1 MIKAAPRR
9 ENSSAP
15 LACRLLNGNPMACV
29 TIQVIEGLERGQVYT
44 GLAPP
49 ISIGREDDNH
59 IRLNDE
65 RVSRFHAKIQEDG
78 NRIILT
84 DLDSTNGTRV
94 NGHPVQMRVMQIGD
108 QVSIGRCL
116 LIYGS
121 RDEIAAR
128 FADRQSL
135 NHAGEANKE
144 SNLTVEV
151 VSEGWE
157 SDDHLEEPIA
167 LEEPIGISSDDSC
180 RIDDDQIG
188 DLFPQGPPS
197 PPRGLQPFQR
207 AEISDILAYSHEQ
220 IHEVLQSASEE
231 LTNDADAVKIMRV
244 AGHAWQRLLNLEM
257 ELAIYL
263 RKIADPDE

>member
-1 MIKAAPRR
+1 
-9 ENSSAP
+9 
-15 LACRLLNGNPMACV
+15 MACV
-29 TIQVIEGLERGQVYT
+29 TFQVIEGLERGQVYT
-44 GLAPP
+44 RLAPP
-49 ISIGREDDNH
+49 VSIGREDDNH

-121 RDEIAAR
+121 CEEIAAH
-128 FADRQSL
+128 FADQHSQNL
-135 NHAGEANKE
+135 TGEANTE

-151 VSEGWE
+151 INE
-157 SDDHLEEPIA
+157 SWDNDDHLDEPIA
-167 LEEPIGISSDDSC
+167 LEEPIGTSGDDSC
-180 RIDDDQIG
+180 RVDDEQVG

-197 PPRGLQPFQR
+197 PPRGLRPVQR

-220 IHEVLQSASEE
+220 IREVLHSASEE
-231 LTNDADAVKIMRV
+231 LTNESEAVKIMRV
-244 AGHAWQRLLNLEM
+244 AGPAWQRLLNLEM